1 MQATN
6 SIPNLKTIQIKS
18 LVSDK
23 MKIPEHPSAKAISPR
38 IVRRVWKKISDKPL
52 PDVYTYTLDDEFFF
66 SFLKQVQSNK
76 GVIDTRIKEYGVK
89 VDNLFIEAFTFEFKG
104 HMIIFVKKSANLA
117 GSLEHELRHV
127 DNWKKER

>member
-1 MQATN
+1 LQATN

-23 MKIPEHPSAKAISPR
+23 MKIPELPSAKAVSTR
-38 IVRRVWKKISDKPL
+38 LVRSVWKKISDKPL
-52 PDVYTYTLDDEFFF
+52 PDVYAYTLEDEFFF
-66 SFLKQVQSNK
+66 SILKQVQSNK

-104 HMIIFVKKSANLA
+104 HLIIFVKKSANLA
-117 GSLEHELRHV
+117 SSLEHELRHV